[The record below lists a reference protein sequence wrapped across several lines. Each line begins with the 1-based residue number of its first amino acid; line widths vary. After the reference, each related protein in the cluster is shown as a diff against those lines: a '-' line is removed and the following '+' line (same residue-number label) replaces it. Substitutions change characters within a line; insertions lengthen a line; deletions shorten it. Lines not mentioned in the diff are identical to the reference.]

1 MVRLSVG
8 SALRKEGNAMPKGF
22 CKKCG
27 KKYHGWALQQPEYR
41 VCDCGGE
48 IEVTTNP
55 PKEV

>member
-1 MVRLSVG
+1 
-8 SALRKEGNAMPKGF
+8 MPKGF